1 MSEPATISALAGQG
15 NEPASAGGEDA
26 VRGLIGRQLAV
37 LGRLAEAG
45 LNIALAVERQAMAAE
60 GAASGAPSGAAQ
72 AAPADV
78 ALAYGRVARAVRL
91 TVALQARLVKDLQA
105 LDEGAARRRIRDA
118 AEAGRD
124 RQTAE
129 AARKARVE
137 RIVERLIRAE
147 ASDEAEGDR
156 LADEAFERLEHDDIY
171 GDLSARPVSEIIA
184 LVCRDLG
191 LAPDWSRLAEE
202 AWAQEELASGA
213 AGPPLTAIRWLEPPP
228 AGSFAADPPPRELR
242 GASP

>member
-1 MSEPATISALAGQG
+1 M
-15 NEPASAGGEDA
+15 
-26 VRGLIGRQLAV
+26 RGLIGRQLAV

-60 GAASGAPSGAAQ
+60 AAVEGAAAEGVASG

-105 LDEGAARRRIRDA
+105 LDEGAARQRIRDA

-184 LVCRDLG
+184 LVCGDLG
-191 LAPDWSRLAEE
+191 LSPDWSRLAEE

-213 AGPPLTAIRWLEPPP
+213 AGPPLTAIRWLGPPP